1 MDGDD
6 YDGFQNSSQNV
17 PHDDEDDDEEVMFL
31 NLSTT
36 RPPANGCA
44 VLPTTSATNSSPS
57 FTPEVIF
64 CLLHTTLACGE
75 SASMNRGS
83 YLGGPFIL
91 WDEGTGTRMVNSSV
105 CKCVCVLI
113 TTFLSFIVLS
123 LFYFKSVSC

>member
-6 YDGFQNSSQNV
+6 CDGFQNSSQNV

-31 NLSTT
+31 NLSTA

-57 FTPEVIF
+57 FTLEVIF

-83 YLGGPFIL
+83 YLGALSFYGMRELVHVWWIL
-91 WDEGTGTRMVNSSV
+91 VYASV
-105 CKCVCVLI
+105 CV
-113 TTFLSFIVLS
+113 
-123 LFYFKSVSC
+123 Y

>member
-6 YDGFQNSSQNV
+6 CDGFQNSSQNV

-31 NLSTT
+31 NLSTA

-83 YLGGPFIL
+83 YLGALSFYGMREL
-91 WDEGTGTRMVNSSV
+91 VHVWGMLVYASA
-105 CKCVCVLI
+105 CVLI
-113 TTFLSFIVLS
+113 TTFLSFIILS
-123 LFYFKSVSC
+123 LYYFNPVSC